1 MDIQPKSLIEAMT
14 TGLSPSHAQLAGLV
28 LDDRL
33 NGLAMTEAEAGAVVV
48 AALAE
53 IAPTTALAA
62 LEAMRLAGV
71 SVVIDREEAWLEPEV
86 AMANNALSD
95 WLRPTIGEVVGAIM
109 VQGASVARLDVTAPI
124 INAVYAVET
133 AAVLETVAVEMTY
146 PATGGLVVL
155 SYGAPLRRA
164 HCRTIRE
171 LSGSRIVGMGVALRE
186 ADAPVRPVATVA
198 PVGALH

>member
-14 TGLSPSHAQLAGLV
+14 TGLSPSHAQLAELV
-28 LDDRL
+28 LGVRL

-62 LEAMRLAGV
+62 LEAMRFAGA
-71 SVVIDREEAWLEPEV
+71 SVVIDNEEAWLEPEV
-86 AMANNALSD
+86 AMANRALAD
-95 WLRPTIGEVVGAIM
+95 WLRPTIGDVVGAVM
-109 VQGASVARLDVTAPI
+109 TQGASVARLDVTAPI
-124 INAVYAVET
+124 INAVFTVEV
-133 AAVLETVAVEMTY
+133 AARLETVAVEMTY

-155 SYGAPLRRA
+155 SYGDPLRRA
-164 HCRTIRE
+164 HCRTVRE

-186 ADAPVRPVATVA
+186 ADAPVRTVPSVA
-198 PVGALH
+198 PFGAVH